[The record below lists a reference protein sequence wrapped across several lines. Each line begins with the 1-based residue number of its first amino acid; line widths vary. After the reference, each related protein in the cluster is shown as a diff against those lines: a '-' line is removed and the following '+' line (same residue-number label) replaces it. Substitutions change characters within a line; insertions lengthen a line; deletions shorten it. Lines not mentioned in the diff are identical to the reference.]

1 MIQSVPVF
9 LPHFAATTCFY
20 FMSLRQTVR
29 LLNSYLVAEQA
40 VWTILLWGWIKMF
53 AKVKSTS
60 GQSFVFIFV
69 IYCRNFSTLMTF
81 LSNTHHGDYTII
93 ISDLPTLLWHKWNCA
108 VSVVGWLVTASGCWS
123 QLGDYCT
130 SAINTNSSG
139 WVAGGTKAN
148 KFHANW
154 QIHSLDG
161 GVTCL
166 LTNQPTNCWWR

>member
-1 MIQSVPVF
+1 
-9 LPHFAATTCFY
+9 
-20 FMSLRQTVR
+20 
-29 LLNSYLVAEQA
+29 
-40 VWTILLWGWIKMF
+40 MF

-161 GVTCL
+161 RGDL
-166 LTNQPTNCWWR
+166 FADKPTNQLLMAVSEKMSHLSWDHLTVIRTSNYSWPLPPHQPPQFKT